1 MIFDTLEQG
10 RDAESE
16 KIVEDGDLGSG
27 LFSLWMSI
35 TPVNDRS
42 FDLALSLSLSP
53 WGCVSARFIIARDRK
68 WNSQSGFKRAVKNTG
83 NFDCQC
89 VGMYPTCFS

>member
-1 MIFDTLEQG
+1 MIFETPEQG
-10 RDAESE
+10 RDAESA

-42 FDLALSLSLSP
+42 FDLALSFSLP
-53 WGCVSARFIIARDRK
+53 GVVSVQG
-68 WNSQSGFKRAVKNTG
+68 SVLQETGSGTANLDSRE
-83 NFDCQC
+83 Q
-89 VGMYPTCFS
+89 

>member
-1 MIFDTLEQG
+1 MIFETLEQG
-10 RDAESE
+10 RDGESA

-42 FDLALSLSLSP
+42 FDLSLSLSL
-53 WGCVSARFIIARDRK
+53 GL
-68 WNSQSGFKRAVKNTG
+68 
-83 NFDCQC
+83 CQC
-89 VGMYPTCFS
+89 KVHYLQKTGTGTANLDSREQ